1 MTGRRG
7 WRWWYNLSRLTA
19 ILNRWQHRLLKKFF
33 SFGIKGEKKKNFPII
48 IVFFF
53 VYRFGKRNY
62 GGLDERLMVRNSYQF
77 LSVQAKQFDNDN
89 KLITESGRGTV

>member
-1 MTGRRG
+1 MR
-7 WRWWYNLSRLTA
+7 
-19 ILNRWQHRLLKKFF
+19 LKK
-33 SFGIKGEKKKNFPII
+33 KLVEK
-48 IVFFF
+48 
-53 VYRFGKRNY
+53 RAEGDLLWFGKRNY